1 MSRLSTRLIT
11 IFEVILYEDEKGH
24 NPVLEFLTELA
35 NTNGKDSRVRL
46 KKVQDYINILQT
58 YGNTVGAP
66 VMKHLDG
73 EIWELRPL
81 RDRILFAGVVG
92 GKFVLLHQFLKK
104 TQKTPKRE
112 IEQAKKELEDYLERS
127 DSDE

>member
-1 MSRLSTRLIT
+1 MIT

-46 KKVQDYINILQT
+46 KKVQDYINIFQT
-58 YGNTVGAP
+58 YGNTLGAP

-112 IEQAKKELEDYLERS
+112 IEQVKKELEDYLERS

>member
-1 MSRLSTRLIT
+1 MIVEVIA
-11 IFEVILYEDEKGH
+11 IFEVILYEDEKGK

-35 NTNGKDSRVRL
+35 TTNGKDSRVRL
-46 KKVQDYINILQT
+46 KKVQDYINILQA

-81 RDRILFAGVVG
+81 RDRVLFAGVVG
-92 GKFVLLHQFLKK
+92 SRYVLLHQFVKK

-112 IEQAKKELEDYLERS
+112 IEQARRELEDFKKRS
-127 DSDE
+127 DLYE

>member
-1 MSRLSTRLIT
+1 MIT

>member
-1 MSRLSTRLIT
+1 MIVEVIA
-11 IFEVILYEDEKGH
+11 IFEVILYEDEKGK

-46 KKVQDYINILQT
+46 KKVQDYINILQA

-81 RDRILFAGVVG
+81 RDRVLFAGVVG
-92 GKFVLLHQFLKK
+92 SRYVLLHQFVKK

-112 IEQAKKELEDYLERS
+112 IEQARRELEDFKKRS
-127 DSDE
+127 DLYE

>member
-1 MSRLSTRLIT
+1 MEVIV
-11 IFEVILYEDEKGH
+11 IFEIILYEDEKGN

-58 YGNTVGAP
+58 YGNTVGEP
-66 VMKHLDG
+66 YMKHLDG
-73 EIWELRPL
+73 DIWELRPL
-81 RDRILFAGVVG
+81 KDRVLFAGVVG
-92 GKFVLLHQFLKK
+92 GRYVLLHQFVKK

-112 IEQAKKELEDYLERS
+112 IEQAKKELADFIDRS
-127 DSDE
+127 DLNEH